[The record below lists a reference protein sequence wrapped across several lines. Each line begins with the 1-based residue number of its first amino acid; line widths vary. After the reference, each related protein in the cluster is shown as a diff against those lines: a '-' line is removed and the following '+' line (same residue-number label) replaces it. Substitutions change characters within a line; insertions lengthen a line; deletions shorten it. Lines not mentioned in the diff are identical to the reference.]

1 MDLECGGSVRN
12 PGAGSTAKPGIING
26 LSMAFDP
33 RSLQPGKHLARD
45 QLLPFFTICYVI
57 MSQSCCAR
65 RRRALATSGC
75 N

>member
-33 RSLQPGKHLARD
+33 RSLQRVSILRETN
-45 QLLPFFTICYVI
+45 FFHFL
-57 MSQSCCAR
+57 QSV
-65 RRRALATSGC
+65 T
-75 N
+75 